1 MRCNDVQSRD
11 VQPEFPRPCELAY
24 INPKEDFHIIRN
36 RSFLSFPLLPFAV
49 SFFFFESHTFFSSR
63 TVRTQACPHR
73 KQVLARDARGQ
84 VGEVLGAV
92 VDSVLVAEAETHAC
106 SRGVAGGGGD
116 GGVGWWGD
124 EGLDGG
130 AHVVC

>member
-49 SFFFFESHTFFSSR
+49 SFFFKFHTFFSSR

-106 SRGVAGGGGD
+106 SRGVAGGGG